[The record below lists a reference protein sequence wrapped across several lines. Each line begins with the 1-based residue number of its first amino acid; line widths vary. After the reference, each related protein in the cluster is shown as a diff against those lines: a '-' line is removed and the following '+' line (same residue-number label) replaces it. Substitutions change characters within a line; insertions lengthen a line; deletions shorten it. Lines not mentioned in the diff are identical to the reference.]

1 MNLPPLSANYFAL
14 KMIVL
19 LFIISLQVNNSMLA
33 QATSKK
39 TLYGEASFYDNKF
52 NGRQTA
58 NGEIFSQ
65 QKKTCPC
72 NALPFGTWIRV
83 TNLGNG
89 KKVIVKVNDRLHPR
103 IKRVAD
109 LSYSAAKKLGYT
121 GHGVTRVKVEVLG
134 KTKPVGV

>member
-1 MNLPPLSANYFAL
+1 MNVHPLTVNCFAG
-14 KMIVL
+14 KMIA
-19 LFIISLQVNNSMLA
+19 LFFVITFSSGICTHA
-33 QATSKK
+33 QATPKK
-39 TLYGEASFYDNKF
+39 TLYGQASFYHNKF

-65 QKKTCPC
+65 KKMTCAC
-72 NALPFGTWIRV
+72 NALPFGTWVKI
-83 TNLGNG
+83 TNLRNN
-89 KKVIVKVNDRLHPR
+89 KSVIVKVNDRLHPR

-121 GHGVTRVKVEVLG
+121 GHGLTRVKVEVLG